1 MEYWDLFVY
10 EKDFYDIKSYV
21 EKEYDVFKVFYNS
34 IHSKIKNR
42 VHELD
47 P

>member
-1 MEYWDLFVY
+1 MQYWDLFIY
-10 EKDFYDIKSYV
+10 EKDYHDIKSYV

-34 IHSKIKNR
+34 IHNKIKDR
-42 VHELD
+42 VKELD